1 MGIFVKLLNI
11 GTNNKEMKSD
21 LSTLSK
27 IEQQI
32 NGSRKLSNYLVG
44 GMLTIGGVGFI
55 LASLSSYTGKDFL
68 PLGNPSTLLFV
79 PQGLIMGAYG
89 IIANLLNIYLW
100 YIVFINFGSGFNS
113 FDKISKIVTIRR
125 KGLFKDVDVKLSFDE
140 IKSVKLD
147 ISEGF
152 NPRRRIALVLKGR
165 RKILPLSSSGD
176 LKPLLEVEEEGARL
190 AKFLSVNLE
199 GIK

>member
-1 MGIFVKLLNI
+1 MD
-11 GTNNKEMKSD
+11 SD
-21 LSTLSK
+21 FTSLSK
-27 IEQQI
+27 IEQKI

-44 GMLTIGGVGFI
+44 GMLTIGGIGFI
-55 LASLSSYTGKDFL
+55 LASLSSYTGNNLL
-68 PLGNPSTLLFV
+68 PLGNPSALLFV

-89 IIANLLNIYLW
+89 VIANLLNFYLW
-100 YIVFINFGSGFNS
+100 YMVYINFGSGSNS
-113 FDKISKIVTIRR
+113 FDKKSQLIEIKR
-125 KGLFKDVDVKLSFDE
+125 KGLFKEINVKIKFDE

-165 RKILPLSSSGD
+165 KKNLPLSSAGD
-176 LKPLLEVEEEGARL
+176 LKPLLQVEEEGARL
-190 AKFLSVNLE
+190 AKFLEVNLE

>member
-1 MGIFVKLLNI
+1 MNSEF
-11 GTNNKEMKSD
+11 S
-21 LSTLSK
+21 SLSK
-27 IEQQI
+27 IEQKI
-32 NGSRKLSNYLVG
+32 NGSRKISNYLIG

-55 LASLSSYTGKDFL
+55 LASISSYTGRDLL
-68 PLGNPSTLLFV
+68 PLGNASTLLFV

-100 YIVFINFGSGFNS
+100 YMVYINFGSGFNS
-113 FDKISKIVTIRR
+113 FDKPSKSVIIKR
-125 KGLFKDVDVKLSFDE
+125 KGLFKDIDVKLSFDE

-165 RKILPLSSSGD
+165 RKVLPLSSSGD

>member
-113 FDKISKIVTIRR
+113 FDKVSKMVTIRR

>member
-1 MGIFVKLLNI
+1 MN
-11 GTNNKEMKSD
+11 SD
-21 LSTLSK
+21 FSTSYK
-27 IEQQI
+27 IEQKI

-55 LASLSSYTGKDFL
+55 LASLSSYTGIDLL

-89 IIANLLNIYLW
+89 IIANLLNFYLW

-113 FDKISKIVTIRR
+113 FDKVSKIVVIRR
-125 KGLFKDVDVKLSFDE
+125 KGLFKEIDVKISFDE

-165 RKILPLSSSGD
+165 RKVLPLSSSGD

>member
-1 MGIFVKLLNI
+1 MDSNYD
-11 GTNNKEMKSD
+11 S
-21 LSTLSK
+21 LSK
-27 IEQQI
+27 IEQII
-32 NGSRKLSNYLVG
+32 NGSRKVSIYLIG

-55 LASLSSYTGKDFL
+55 LASLSSYTGQDLL
-68 PLGNPSTLLFV
+68 PLGNPSSLIFV

-89 IIANLLNIYLW
+89 VIANLLNIYLW
-100 YIVFINFGSGFNS
+100 YLVYINFGSGYNK
-113 FDKISKIVTIRR
+113 FDKELKVIEIKR
-125 KGLFKDVDVKLSFDE
+125 KGLFKDVDVKLKFDE

-165 RKILPLSSSGD
+165 KKILPLSGAGE
-176 LKPLLEVEEEGARL
+176 LKPLLQVEEEGARL

-199 GIK
+199 GLK